1 MDNIASKFLDIKSD
15 TMLKYVAQIHRYVYR
30 LANLVGIT
38 ERESGVGQISLA
50 REFDTGFDRKKMF
63 VFFYFAYNEKKKQPK
78 QMSRLVK

>member
-1 MDNIASKFLDIKSD
+1 MDNIAFKFLDIKSD

-63 VFFYFAYNEKKKQPK
+63 VFFYFAYKEKKKQPK